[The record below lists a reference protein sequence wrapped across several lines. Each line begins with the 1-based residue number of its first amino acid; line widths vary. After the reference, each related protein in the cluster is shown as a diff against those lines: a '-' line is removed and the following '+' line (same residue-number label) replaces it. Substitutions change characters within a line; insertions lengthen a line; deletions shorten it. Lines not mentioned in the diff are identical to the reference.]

1 MITRK
6 LSVLLFL
13 GAMLFAPT
21 GTAQQRDH
29 LTPQEV
35 DLVKEAQILDKRID
49 VFIKAAGRRVFVLKG
64 GTAATAPNPKQLKKD
79 AEKWG
84 ELPTG
89 SRAELVSDVARILDE
104 AITNIDDVS
113 SRDERNPLIAKSLRK
128 LAAAV
133 NTIMAELKPL
143 SVEAKSDAESAS
155 FELLNED
162 AQSILEAVLKLPPEV
177 EKKAKA
183 KNK

>member
-1 MITRK
+1 MITRI
-6 LSVLLFL
+6 LFVLVFL
-13 GAMLFAPT
+13 GAILFAST
-21 GTAQQRDH
+21 ATAQQRDH

-35 DLVKEAQILDKRID
+35 DLVKEAQVLDKRID
-49 VFIKAAGRRVFVLKG
+49 VFIKAADRRLFVLKG
-64 GTAATAPNPKQLKKD
+64 GTAATAPQTKQSKKD
-79 AEKWG
+79 AERWG

-89 SRAELVSDVARILDE
+89 SRAELVSDIARILDE

-113 SRDERNPLIAKSLRK
+113 QRDERNPLIAKSLRK
-128 LAAAV
+128 LATAV
-133 NTIMAELKPL
+133 NTIMTDLKPL
-143 SVEAKSDAESAS
+143 SVQAKSDAEVAS

-162 AQSILEAVLKLPPEV
+162 ANSILEAVMKLPPEV

>member
-1 MITRK
+1 MITRT
-6 LSVLLFL
+6 LFVLVFL
-13 GAMLFAPT
+13 GAMSFAS
-21 GTAQQRDH
+21 TATAQRDH
-29 LTPQEV
+29 LTAQEV
-35 DLVKEAQILDKRID
+35 DLVKEAQVLDKRID
-49 VFIKAAGRRVFVLKG
+49 VFIKAADRRLFVLKG
-64 GTAATAPNPKQLKKD
+64 GTAASAPNAKQLKKD
-79 AEKWG
+79 SERWG

-89 SRAELVSDVARILDE
+89 SRAELVADIARILDE

-128 LAAAV
+128 LATAV
-133 NTIMAELKPL
+133 NTIMTEIKPM
-143 SVEAKSDAESAS
+143 SVEAKSDAEIAS

-162 AQSILEAVLKLPPEV
+162 AQSILEAVMKLPPEV

>member
-1 MITRK
+1 MITRT

-13 GAMLFAPT
+13 GAMLFAST
-21 GTAQQRDH
+21 ATAQQRDH

-35 DLVKEAQILDKRID
+35 DLVKEAQVLDKRIE
-49 VFIKAAGRRVFVLKG
+49 VFIKATDRRLFVLKG
-64 GTAATAPNPKQLKKD
+64 GTAASAPNAKQLKKD
-79 AEKWG
+79 SEKWG

-89 SRAELVSDVARILDE
+89 SRAELVADIARILDE

-113 SRDERNPLIAKSLRK
+113 SRDDRNPLIAKSLRR
-128 LAAAV
+128 LATAV
-133 NTIMAELKPL
+133 NTIMTEIKPM
-143 SVEAKSDAESAS
+143 SVEAKSDAEIAS

-162 AQSILEAVLKLPPEV
+162 AQSILEAVMKLPPEV
-177 EKKAKA
+177 EKKTKA

>member
-1 MITRK
+1 MITRT
-6 LSVLLFL
+6 LLLLLCLTLLTF
-13 GAMLFAPT
+13 
-21 GTAQQRDH
+21 TARAQHRDH

-49 VFIKAAGRRVFVLKG
+49 VFIKAVDRRVFVLKG
-64 GTAATAPNPKQLKKD
+64 GTAATAPNSKQMKKD

-89 SRAELVSDVARILDE
+89 SRAELVSDIARILDE

-113 SRDERNPLIAKSLRK
+113 TRDERNPLIPKSLRK
-128 LAAAV
+128 LATAV
-133 NTIMAELKPL
+133 NTIMEQLKPL
-143 SVEAKSDAESAS
+143 AVEAKSDAEIAS

-162 AQSILEAVLKLPPEV
+162 AQSILEAVMKLPPEV
-177 EKKAKA
+177 DKKAKA
-183 KNK
+183 KSSN

>member
-1 MITRK
+1 MITRI
-6 LSVLLFL
+6 VFAFVFL
-13 GAMLFAPT
+13 GAMLFAST
-21 GTAQQRDH
+21 ATAQQRDH

-35 DLVKEAQILDKRID
+35 DLVKEAQVLDKRID
-49 VFIKAAGRRVFVLKG
+49 VFIKAADRRLFVLKG
-64 GTAATAPNPKQLKKD
+64 GTAATAPNAKQLKKD
-79 AEKWG
+79 SERWG

-89 SRAELVSDVARILDE
+89 SRAELVTDIARILDE

-128 LAAAV
+128 LATAV
-133 NTIMAELKPL
+133 NTIMTDLKPM
-143 SVEAKSDAESAS
+143 SVEAKSDAEIAS
-155 FELLNED
+155 FEMLNED
-162 AQSILEAVLKLPPEV
+162 ANSILEAVMKLPPEV

>member
-1 MITRK
+1 MITRT
-6 LSVLLFL
+6 LSVVLFL
-13 GAMLFAPT
+13 GAMLFAST
-21 GTAQQRDH
+21 AVAQQRDH

-35 DLVKEAQILDKRID
+35 DLVKEAQVLDKRID
-49 VFIKAAGRRVFVLKG
+49 VFIKAADRRLFVIKG
-64 GTAATAPNPKQLKKD
+64 GTAATAPNAKQLKKD

-89 SRAELVSDVARILDE
+89 SRAELVSDIARILDE

-113 SRDERNPLIAKSLRK
+113 LRDERNPLIAKSLRK
-128 LAAAV
+128 LATAV
-133 NTIMAELKPL
+133 NTIMSDLKPMA
-143 SVEAKSDAESAS
+143 VEAKAPGEVAS
-155 FELLNED
+155 FASLDEGAE
-162 AQSILEAVLKLPPEV
+162 SILEAATKLPPEV

>member
-1 MITRK
+1 MITRA

-13 GAMLFAPT
+13 SAMLFAST
-21 GTAQQRDH
+21 AAAQQRDH

-35 DLVKEAQILDKRID
+35 DLVKEAQVLDKRIE
-49 VFIKAAGRRVFVLKG
+49 VFIKAVDRRLFVLKG
-64 GTAATAPNPKQLKKD
+64 GTAATAPNAKQLKKD

-89 SRAELVSDVARILDE
+89 SRAELVADIARIFDE

-113 SRDERNPLIAKSLRK
+113 ARDERNPLIAKSLRK
-128 LAAAV
+128 LATTV
-133 NTIMAELKPL
+133 NTIMTELKPL
-143 SVEAKSDAESAS
+143 SVQAKSDAEIAS

-162 AQSILEAVLKLPPEV
+162 AQSILEAVTKLPPEV
-177 EKKAKA
+177 DKKAKA

>member
-1 MITRK
+1 MIVHK

-13 GAMLFAPT
+13 GAMLFAS
-21 GTAQQRDH
+21 TAAAQHRDH

-35 DLVKEAQILDKRID
+35 DLVKEAQMLDKRID
-49 VFIKAAGRRVFVLKG
+49 VFIKATDRRLFVLKG
-64 GTAATAPNPKQLKKD
+64 GTAATAPNAKQFKKD

-89 SRAELVSDVARILDE
+89 SRAELVSDIARILDE

-113 SRDERNPLIAKSLRK
+113 SRDERNPLIGKSLRK
-128 LAAAV
+128 LATAV
-133 NTIMAELKPL
+133 NTIMTELKPM
-143 SVEAKSDAESAS
+143 SVEAKSDAEIAS

-162 AQSILEAVLKLPPEV
+162 AKSILEAVTKLPPEV
-177 EKKAKA
+177 DKKAKA